1 MARES
6 KNGGSV
12 KSNAAAIQSS
22 GRRGMLV
29 SLLIGL
35 LLLLMLMLATGRD
48 AALRRPVGAARRPY
62 LKQTQSAQAGVKMHL
77 PKRGRNFKTRK
88 TKAIRLPR
96 TFSLNHPQREL

>member
-35 LLLLMLMLATGRD
+35 LLLLMLATGRG
-48 AALRRPVGAARRPY
+48 AALPGPGRSARRPPSPGGC
-62 LKQTQSAQAGVKMHL
+62 SAPTL
-77 PKRGRNFKTRK
+77 PKPDSKRAGSGENAFVQGREKFRCLEGEGH
-88 TKAIRLPR
+88 KAA
-96 TFSLNHPQREL
+96 

>member
-12 KSNAAAIQSS
+12 KSKAAAIQSS

-35 LLLLMLMLATGRD
+35 LLLLMLATGRD
-48 AALRRPVGAARRPY
+48 AALRRPVGAARRLY

-77 PKRGRNFKTRK
+77 PKGRRNFNTRNA
-88 TKAIRLPR
+88 KAVRLPC
-96 TFSLNHPQREL
+96 TFSLDHPQREL

>member
-35 LLLLMLMLATGRD
+35 LSYSCSYSIGRNR
-48 AALRRPVGAARRPY
+48 LKARR
-62 LKQTQSAQAGVKMHL
+62 Q
-77 PKRGRNFKTRK
+77 
-88 TKAIRLPR
+88 
-96 TFSLNHPQREL
+96 E

>member
-12 KSNAAAIQSS
+12 KSNAADIQSS

-35 LLLLMLMLATGRD
+35 RLLLMLMLDRSE
-48 AALRRPVGAARRPY
+48 
-62 LKQTQSAQAGVKMHL
+62 QTQSAQAAVKMHL
-77 PKRGRNFKTRK
+77 PKGGRNFNTW
-88 TKAIRLPR
+88 KAKAVRLPC
-96 TFSLNHPQREL
+96 TFSLDHPEREL

>member
-35 LLLLMLMLATGRD
+35 LLLLMLMLDWPETDSKRAGKSENAFAQGRE
-48 AALRRPVGAARRPY
+48 
-62 LKQTQSAQAGVKMHL
+62 K
-77 PKRGRNFKTRK
+77 F
-88 TKAIRLPR
+88 
-96 TFSLNHPQREL
+96 

>member
-12 KSNAAAIQSS
+12 KSNAAAIQSN

-62 LKQTQSAQAGVKMHL
+62 LKQTQSAQAASENAFAQGQEKFQHL
-77 PKRGRNFKTRK
+77 EGEGH
-88 TKAIRLPR
+88 KAAVHVQPR
-96 TFSLNHPQREL
+96 SPTA

>member
-12 KSNAAAIQSS
+12 KSNAAANQSS

-35 LLLLMLMLATGRD
+35 LLLLTLMLMLMLDWPETDSKRAGKSEN
-48 AALRRPVGAARRPY
+48 AF
-62 LKQTQSAQAGVKMHL
+62 AQGPEK
-77 PKRGRNFKTRK
+77 F
-88 TKAIRLPR
+88 
-96 TFSLNHPQREL
+96 

>member
-12 KSNAAAIQSS
+12 KINAAAIQSS

-35 LLLLMLMLATGRD
+35 LLLLMFMLICRGSE
-48 AALRRPVGAARRPY
+48 
-62 LKQTQSAQAGVKMHL
+62 QTQSAQAAVKMHL
-77 PKRGRNFKTRK
+77 PKGGRKFNTRK
-88 TKAIRLPR
+88 AKAIRLPC
-96 TFSLNHPQREL
+96 TFSLDHPKREL